1 MIPELFRLTTGVDLV
16 ESQLRHAAGLDVS
29 LPDSQ
34 VAQFQK
40 TSEAAS
46 KVVAAKGAGH
56 NIIGDPR
63 PAVAFDSPYRIRKS
77 LAIISEVM
85 PERHLTLAREL
96 TKLHEQIVRGT
107 AAEAMAELADPTRGE
122 ITLVISGE

>member
-1 MIPELFRLTTGVDLV
+1 
-16 ESQLRHAAGLDVS
+16 
-29 LPDSQ
+29 
-34 VAQFQK
+34 
-40 TSEAAS
+40 
-46 KVVAAKGAGH
+46 
-56 NIIGDPR
+56 
-63 PAVAFDSPYRIRKS
+63 
-77 LAIISEVM
+77 M